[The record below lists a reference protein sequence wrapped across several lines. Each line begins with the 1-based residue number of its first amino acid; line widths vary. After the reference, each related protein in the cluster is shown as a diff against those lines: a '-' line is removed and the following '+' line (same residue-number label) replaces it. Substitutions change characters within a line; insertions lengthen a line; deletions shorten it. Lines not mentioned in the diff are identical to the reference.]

1 MKRLILSLLLVIGI
15 STATRAQQGLT
26 LYEYTYKDSNL
37 TLKGTNT
44 PDNYHVR
51 SDLKGRK
58 VYFVKK
64 DYTIYE
70 TTWDGRILKEYSTKQ
85 ENGNYSLGI
94 YDWPYWWEPADKW
107 ITAKFS
113 KYYFTDGDSQGKL
126 RHNNYILTA
135 TRTIAELKPRLY
147 AYTLYEFTYYESQHY
162 NEDETAVMHTSSRAD
177 LSQQK
182 IYFVESQGYMYRTR
196 ADGTPYKD
204 DIYAIRK
211 GKTTNQLQ
219 RYHSQ
224 FYVDKSTNM
233 YLASDKSFYRFVD
246 TDAEGNVRHN
256 NYRFTAK
263 REVMTLLEKPDSN
276 PYTLQ
281 RATFQGGGI
290 TNFYTWLK
298 ERLICTSTTSERVL
312 VEVVIDESG
321 AVAVHRVRFIH
332 KSPSGETKYA
342 SKPSTPLEKEIISIL
357 RQAPKWSPATQ
368 DDTPIKDSFR
378 LTITAKYKPR
388 NRDLL

>member
-1 MKRLILSLLLVIGI
+1 MKRLILSLLILIGI
-15 STATRAQQGLT
+15 VSAAQAQQGLT
-26 LYEYTYKDSNL
+26 LYEYTYTNSNL

-44 PDNYHVR
+44 PANHHVR

-64 DYTIYE
+64 DDTIYE

-113 KYYFTDGDSQGKL
+113 KYYFTDGDSQGNL

-211 GKTTNQLQ
+211 GKTTDQLQ

-224 FYVDKSTNM
+224 LYIDQSTNM

-263 REVMTLLEKPDSN
+263 REVMTHLEEPDSN

-281 RATFQGGGI
+281 RATFQGGGV

-298 ERLICTSTTSERVL
+298 ERITCTSTTSERVL
-312 VEVVIDESG
+312 VEIVIDESG

-332 KSPSGETKYA
+332 KSPSGEIKYA

-368 DDTPIKDSFR
+368 DDTPIKDSF
-378 LTITAKYKPR
+378 LLPVNYKVQTS
-388 NRDLL
+388 

>member
-64 DYTIYE
+64 DDMIYE
-70 TTWDGRILKEYSTKQ
+70 TTHDGRILKEYYTKQ

-113 KYYFTDGDSQGKL
+113 KYYFTDGDSQGNL

-147 AYTLYEFTYYESQHY
+147 AHTLYEFTYYESQHY

-211 GKTTNQLQ
+211 GKTTDQLM

-224 FYVDKSTNM
+224 LYIDQSTKM

-263 REVMTLLEKPDSN
+263 REVMTHLEKPDSKHC
-276 PYTLQ
+276 TLQ

-298 ERLICTSTTSERVL
+298 ERITCTSTTSERAL
-312 VEVVIDESG
+312 VEIVIDESG

-332 KSPSGETKYA
+332 KSSSGEIIHT

-368 DDTPIKDSFR
+368 DDTPIKDSF
-378 LTITAKYKPR
+378 LLPVKYKVQTS
-388 NRDLL
+388 

>member
-15 STATRAQQGLT
+15 STATQAQQGLT

-64 DYTIYE
+64 DDMIYE
-70 TTWDGRILKEYSTKQ
+70 TTHDGHILKGYSAKQ
-85 ENGNYSLGI
+85 ENGKYSLDI
-94 YDWPYWWEPADKW
+94 YDWLFWEPADKW

-113 KYYFTDGDSQGKL
+113 KYYFADGDSQGNL

-147 AYTLYEFTYYESQHY
+147 AHTLYEFTYYESQHY

-182 IYFVESQGYMYRTR
+182 IYFVEDLGYMYRTR

-204 DIYAIRK
+204 DIYRIRK
-211 GKTTNQLQ
+211 GETTDQLM
-219 RYHSQ
+219 RYHSPL
-224 FYVDKSTNM
+224 YIDMSTKM

-263 REVMTLLEKPDSN
+263 REVMTHLENPDSKH
-276 PYTLQ
+276 YTIQ
-281 RATFQGGGI
+281 RATFQGGDVD
-290 TNFYTWLK
+290 NFHTWLK
-298 ERLICTSTTSERVL
+298 ERITRTSTTYERAL
-312 VEVVIDESG
+312 VEIVIDESG

-332 KSPSGETKYA
+332 KSPSGEIIHT